1 MPSSKLRESLES
13 IHRELADPK
22 AVDEVNRTLLE
33 QVAADI
39 ERVLDEEDATTPDT
53 VRGRIEKAAID
64 FEAEHPRL
72 ARVMNEIADTLG
84 RMGI

>member
-13 IHRELADPK
+13 IQRELDAAGAMNEAD
-22 AVDEVNRTLLE
+22 RTLLE

-39 ERVLDEEDATTPDT
+39 ERVLDEDDETTPDT
-53 VRGRIEKAAID
+53 VRGKMEKAAVD

-72 ARVMNEIADTLG
+72 ARVMNEIVDTLG

>member
-1 MPSSKLRESLES
+1 MPSAKLRESLEA
-13 IHRELADPK
+13 IRRELDAAGAMDEAD
-22 AVDEVNRTLLE
+22 RTLLE

-39 ERVLDEEDATTPDT
+39 ERVLDEDDETTPDT
-53 VRGRIEKAAID
+53 VRGKMEKAAVD

>member
-1 MPSSKLRESLES
+1 MPSSKLHESLES
-13 IHRELADPK
+13 IRRELDAAGTMEDADR
-22 AVDEVNRTLLE
+22 ALLE

-39 ERVLDEEDATTPDT
+39 ERVLDENDETTPDT
-53 VRGRIEKAAID
+53 VTGKIEKAAVD

-72 ARVMNEIADTLG
+72 ARVMNEIVDALG

>member
-13 IHRELADPK
+13 IRRELDEPG
-22 AVDEVNRTLLE
+22 AVDDANRALLE

-39 ERVLDEEDATTPDT
+39 ERVLDEEDETTPDT
-53 VRGRIEKAAID
+53 VRGKMEKAAVD

-72 ARVMNEIADTLG
+72 ARVMNEIVDALG